1 MSESSQPSQ
10 LSQLKSFNKLTSDS
24 FHQQKHFIKKVLSG
38 RITQCPQ
45 CHQNLTI
52 NMSDTSVQST
62 IRCAKK
68 CTDIELDCS

>member
-1 MSESSQPSQ
+1 MFE

-24 FHQQKHFIKKVLSG
+24 FHQQKNFIKKVLAG

-45 CHQNLTI
+45 CKQNLTI
-52 NMSDTSVQST
+52 HMSHKDEPST
-62 IRCAKK
+62 IRCQKK